1 MPGVVAEALTGLL
14 HRGPRREEGGIVRG
28 HVRKRRTWEFIVDI
42 GPHPVTGRRRQK
54 SKSGF
59 ATKKEA
65 ESALHEFIRHVEGG
79 GHPSPGRI
87 RLAEYLVRWL
97 GYQRARGV
105 RSLTMESYEGY
116 IRREIAPLIGGL
128 EIARIRPSHVRTVLT
143 CMQRR
148 GLSAATIAQTR
159 GVLGSALRQAVEEGL
174 IPANPVSA
182 VKRPRIRRRELHW
195 PTPKQ
200 LLALI
205 EASADTVWEVPIL
218 LSAVTGARRSEIL
231 GLAWED
237 VDLKSGTLHIRRGV
251 QRTPDRGAAGTIAF
265 TPLKTK
271 RARRLVQL
279 PNFAIDR
286 IHSHRRE
293 QLERRTILRARW
305 CDPLDDEGEPV
316 ALVCERGDGSFLHPD
331 SFTHAFKGIGRLAGL
346 HPSTRLHDV
355 RHAVATELGRQGV
368 HGVIVSAVLG
378 HASPAFTVA
387 VYQHAWQE
395 GPYEAAAALE
405 KALGSSFSDVG
416 NPLTRDLFEP
426 AVERESIAN

>member
-1 MPGVVAEALTGLL
+1 MK
-14 HRGPRREEGGIVRG
+14 G
-28 HVRKRRTWEFIVDI
+28 HVRRRRTWEFIVDV

-79 GHPSPGRI
+79 GDPCPERV
-87 RLAEYLVRWL
+87 RLAEYLIRWL

-105 RSLTMESYEGY
+105 RSLTLESYEGY
-116 IRREIAPLIGGL
+116 IRREIAPVVGGL
-128 EIARIRPSHVRTVLT
+128 EIARIRPGHVRAVLT
-143 CMQRR
+143 RMQKR

-174 IPANPVSA
+174 IPTNPVTA

-205 EASADTVWEVPIL
+205 EASAGTVWEVPIL
-218 LSAVTGARRSEIL
+218 LSAATGARRSEVL

-237 VDLKSGTLHIRRGV
+237 VDLRSGILHIRRGV
-251 QRTPDRGAAGTIAF
+251 QRMPGGHLAGMIVF

-279 PNFAIDR
+279 PIFALER
-286 IHSHRRE
+286 IRSYRRE
-293 QLERRTILRARW
+293 QLDRRTILRARW
-305 CDPLDDEGEPV
+305 RDPMDDEGEPV

-331 SFTHAFKGIGRLAGL
+331 SFTHAFKRIGRAAGL

-355 RHAVATELGRQGV
+355 RHAVATEFGRQGV

-395 GPYEAAAALE
+395 GPYEAAAALD
-405 KALGSSFSDVG
+405 KALGSGLTDVG
-416 NPLTRDLFEP
+416 NPLARDAP
-426 AVERESIAN
+426 ASVNERQSIAS